1 MKKVNFSDVFSV
13 EYMEI
18 ITKYKSH
25 IQKLLSMYDIVI
37 FMARK
42 AICFYKAMVVNGEI
56 IPNEKCMVLSSRILS
71 YNVIKKFKGKRIAI
85 IDDVVVKGKSISYS
99 KKIFEEE
106 GIDVDVHFV
115 ACENLLKLLVL
126 KTV

>member
-99 KKIFEEE
+99 KKIFE
-106 GIDVDVHFV
+106 
-115 ACENLLKLLVL
+115 
-126 KTV
+126 